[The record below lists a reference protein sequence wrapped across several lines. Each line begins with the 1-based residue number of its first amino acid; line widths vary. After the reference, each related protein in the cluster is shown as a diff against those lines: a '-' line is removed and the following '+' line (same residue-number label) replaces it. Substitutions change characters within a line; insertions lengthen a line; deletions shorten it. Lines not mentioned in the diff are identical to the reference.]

1 MNIKICTFIL
11 GAALSTAAVPMVAA
25 QDKQLVSAVT
35 GDPMKGPSR
44 IELGLDFAE
53 TLGTPA
59 FNSNLTIREFAED
72 GTLTGAYKVG
82 KSPGAGFHLQYNLG
96 KTFGV
101 RLGGQTSSRKSTG
114 TFDAKIPH
122 PFFFGRPRS
131 AQATVSGLGFS
142 EAAFSL
148 TGVYRGG
155 SGKWKLNLEGGPAY
169 FSVNATVADSWS
181 YGQVYPYD
189 TATLNSVN
197 KVKKKASPIG
207 FAAGIEVGREL
218 SPAVS
223 VVVQGRYT
231 GGSGDI
237 TVNGQKIN
245 IKAGGA
251 QARIGLRLVVARS
264 KAKT

>member
-1 MNIKICTFIL
+1 MNLKTCTFIFS
-11 GAALSTAAVPMVAA
+11 AALATAGVPSVEA
-25 QDKQLVSAVT
+25 QDKQPVSAVT
-35 GDPMKGPSR
+35 GDPVKGPSR
-44 IELGLDFAE
+44 IEAGLDFAE
-53 TLGTPA
+53 TLGTST
-59 FNSNLTIREFAED
+59 FNSNQTIREFAED

-82 KSPGAGFHLQYNLG
+82 QSPGFGFHIQYNLG

-101 RLGGQTSSRKSTG
+101 RLGGQTFSRKSTG

-122 PFFFGRPRS
+122 PFFLAKPRS
-131 AQATVSGLGFS
+131 AQATVSALGFN
-142 EAAFSL
+142 EAAVSL

-155 SGKWKLNLEGGPAY
+155 AGKWKFNLEGGPAY
-169 FSVNATVADSWS
+169 FSVDATVAEKWE

-189 TATLNSVN
+189 TVTLSGVART
-197 KVKKKASPIG
+197 KQQVSPFG
-207 FAAGIEVGREL
+207 FAAGIEFGREL

-223 VVVQGRYT
+223 VVAQGRYT
-231 GGSGDI
+231 GGSGDL

-251 QARIGLRLVVARS
+251 QARIGLRIVLARS

>member
-1 MNIKICTFIL
+1 MNLKTCTFIFS
-11 GAALSTAAVPMVAA
+11 AALATAGVPSVEA
-25 QDKQLVSAVT
+25 QDKQPVSAVT
-35 GDPMKGPSR
+35 GDPVKGPSR

-53 TLGTPA
+53 TLGTST
-59 FNSNLTIREFAED
+59 FKSNQTIREFAED
-72 GTLTGAYKVG
+72 GTLVGAYKVG
-82 KSPGAGFHLQYNLG
+82 KSPGAGFHVQYNLG

-101 RLGGQTSSRKSTG
+101 RLGGQTFSRTSTG

-122 PFFFGRPRS
+122 PFFFGKPRS

-169 FSVNATVADSWS
+169 FSVNATVADTWI

-189 TATLNSVN
+189 TATLSGIN

-223 VVVQGRYT
+223 IVAQGRYT

-237 TVNGQKIN
+237 TVNGQKIS

-251 QARIGLRLVVARS
+251 QARIGLRLVLARS